1 MADLTAKLS
10 VFNVFLLDFVVT
22 WQKTTEVVADETQ
35 NRSLFETYLLLKNIY
50 KKVKKLSLFVSMYDT
65 IVITLYSTLELI
77 NCMVDNIIIN

>member
-22 WQKTTEVVADETQ
+22 WQKTTDLVAGKTENT
-35 NRSLFETYLLLKNIY
+35 SLFETYCQKTDT
-50 KKVKKLSLFVSMYDT
+50 KKVKKLSLFVSMYDA